1 MANAVANPARPH
13 RHFLHRFLP
22 SFIVLRT
29 VVAHILLQLGSE
41 RNALLH
47 RWRQVGRGPF
57 QRRKIR
63 PQETTPQEQAFA

>member
-1 MANAVANPARPH
+1 MANAVANPARPY
-13 RHFLHRFLP
+13 RRFLHRFLS

-41 RNALLH
+41 RNALL
-47 RWRQVGRGPF
+47 RCWRQVGRGPF

-63 PQETTPQEQAFA
+63 SQETPQEQAFA